1 MNLVKSQDKDINQQK
16 SFAFLMKIITIKKQK
31 ENLSNPFHLQ
41 LQQKRIKYLGI
52 NLNKETK
59 ELYTENYKTLMKE
72 IKDHIKR
79 WKDIPSSWIGK

>member
-59 ELYTENYKTLMKE
+59 ELYTENYKKE
-72 IKDHIKR
+72 IKN
-79 WKDIPSSWIGK
+79 DINNGEVFHVPE

>member
-41 LQQKRIKYLGI
+41 LQQKRIKYPTEQNTLHQ
-52 NLNKETK
+52 NLLTK
-59 ELYTENYKTLMKE
+59 K
-72 IKDHIKR
+72 
-79 WKDIPSSWIGK
+79 